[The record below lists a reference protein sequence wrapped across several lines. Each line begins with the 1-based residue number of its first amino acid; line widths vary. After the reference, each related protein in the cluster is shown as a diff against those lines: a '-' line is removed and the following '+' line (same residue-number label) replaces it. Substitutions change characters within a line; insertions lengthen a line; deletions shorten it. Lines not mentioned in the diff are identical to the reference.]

1 MSNSS
6 SIISINI
13 TQFPQNILI
22 PNMDNGVS
30 IQATNNSAKNE
41 KFQFVFEGENLRIDL
56 ESEELRDQIE
66 FAPNETKNVDLKL
79 NPEVDGFGKLT
90 INAYWLKIIEYTVKV
105 QKVRET
111 VPKSK
116 IKALLENYA
125 FKEAKKFDTLNP
137 KDYIIET
144 TLKDLQ
150 QGEEQLVIMKNNY
163 NASLSVDPAIPASYT
178 EIKLENIDDYIWK
191 LATGYL
197 SNKDIFKALELA
209 LSLSNPADQINLYSK
224 LIRAFAFENLDEV
237 IKIVKNL
244 QDQKIKQ
251 ELFMSIVLDQI
262 PVKPISSIKL
272 AESSEDFLLQI
283 KILLNIAKKLYEE
296 INSSELSTIL
306 NRIIESLLK
315 SLEGSNDGKQKKR
328 SYEILADSLCILAE
342 VENPGVSHGII
353 EGFSQ
358 EELKEKITKDIFDT
372 VYILVDEIRTKIE
385 SELAFS
391 QFFLLNTYVSNI
403 NNEIKN
409 FSNIGGN
416 VSNNILSGDYDFK
429 LAFLSLF
436 SFNFSIYPIIDR
448 VYNEVKFNMKKSMG
462 YYVFPSIDN
471 YQNTELTTLKTT
483 LTQFFKNFANLSNQL
498 YVFNLDFIP
507 YLGKPTIILSSES
520 HLNETLKSKI
530 QKLGDKVNLIID
542 ESMFKGGKIYDTLKE
557 IFPPAKSEIINLLLS
572 YEFINDYNIL
582 IEFIQTLF

>member
-1 MSNSS
+1 
-6 SIISINI
+6 
-13 TQFPQNILI
+13 
-22 PNMDNGVS
+22 
-30 IQATNNSAKNE
+30 
-41 KFQFVFEGENLRIDL
+41 
-56 ESEELRDQIE
+56 
-66 FAPNETKNVDLKL
+66 
-79 NPEVDGFGKLT
+79 
-90 INAYWLKIIEYTVKV
+90 WLKIIEYTVKV
-105 QKVRET
+105 QKVRES

-116 IKALLENYA
+116 IKAILENYS
-125 FKEAKKFDTLNP
+125 FKEAKKFEPLNP
-137 KDYIIET
+137 KDYIIEI
-144 TLKDLQ
+144 TLKELQ
-150 QGEEQLVIMKNNY
+150 QGEEQLAIMKNNY
-163 NASLSVDPAIPASYT
+163 NLSLSVDSAIPASYA

-191 LATGYL
+191 LAIGYL
-197 SNKDIFKALELA
+197 SNKDIFKALEIA
-209 LSLSNPADQINLYSK
+209 LELSVPADQINLYTK
-224 LIRAFAFENLDEV
+224 LIRAFAFENLDEA
-237 IKIVKNL
+237 IRIVKNV
-244 QDQKIKQ
+244 QDQKTKQ
-251 ELFMSIVLDQI
+251 ELFISIILDQI
-262 PVKPISSIKL
+262 PVNPISSIKL

-283 KILLNIAKKLYEE
+283 KILFNIAKQLYEE
-296 INSSELSTIL
+296 IKSSELSNIL

-315 SLEGSNDGKQKKR
+315 SLEQNNDGKQQKR
-328 SYEILADSLCILAE
+328 SYEILADGLCILAE

-358 EELKEKITKDIFDT
+358 QELKEKITKDIFDT
-372 VYILVDEIRTKIE
+372 VYILVDEKRTKIE

-403 NNEIKN
+403 SNAIKS

-416 VSNNILSGDYDFK
+416 VSNNILSGDFDFQ

-483 LTQFFKNFANLSNQL
+483 LTQFFRNFANLSNQL

-507 YLGKPTIILSSES
+507 YIGKPTIILSSES

-542 ESMFKGGKIYDTLKE
+542 ESLFKGGKIYDILKE

-572 YEFINDYNIL
+572 YEFLNDYNIL

>member
-6 SIISINI
+6 SIISLTI
-13 TQFPQNILI
+13 TRFPQNLLI

-30 IQATNNSAKNE
+30 IQVTNNSAKNE
-41 KFQFVFEGENLRIDL
+41 KFKFVFEGENLTIDFG
-56 ESEELRDQIE
+56 SEELRDQIE

-90 INAYWLKIIEYTVKV
+90 INAFWLKIIEYTVKV
-105 QKVRET
+105 QKVRES

-116 IKALLENYA
+116 IKAILENYS
-125 FKEAKKFDTLNP
+125 FKEAKKFEPLNP
-137 KDYIIET
+137 KDYIIER
-144 TLKDLQ
+144 TLKELQ
-150 QGEEQLVIMKNNY
+150 QGEEQLAIMKNNY
-163 NASLSVDPAIPASYT
+163 NLSLSVDSAIPASYA

-191 LATGYL
+191 LAIGYL
-197 SNKDIFKALELA
+197 SNKDIFKALEIA
-209 LSLSNPADQINLYSK
+209 LELSVPADQINLYTK
-224 LIRAFAFENLDEV
+224 LIRAFAFENLDEA
-237 IKIVKNL
+237 IRIVKNV
-244 QDQKIKQ
+244 QDQKTKQ
-251 ELFMSIVLDQI
+251 ELFISIILDQI
-262 PVKPISSIKL
+262 PVNPISSIKL

-283 KILLNIAKKLYEE
+283 KILFNIAKQLYEE
-296 INSSELSTIL
+296 IKSSELSNIL

-315 SLEGSNDGKQKKR
+315 SLEQNNDGKQQKR
-328 SYEILADSLCILAE
+328 SYEILADGLCILAE

-358 EELKEKITKDIFDT
+358 QELKEKITKDIFDT
-372 VYILVDEIRTKIE
+372 VYILVDEKRTKIE

-403 NNEIKN
+403 SNAIKS

-416 VSNNILSGDYDFK
+416 VSNNILSGDFDFQ

-483 LTQFFKNFANLSNQL
+483 LTQFFRNFANLSNQL

-507 YLGKPTIILSSES
+507 YIGKPTIILSSES

-542 ESMFKGGKIYDTLKE
+542 ESLFKGGKIYDILKE

-572 YEFINDYNIL
+572 YEFLNDYNIL

>member
-6 SIISINI
+6 SIISLTI
-13 TQFPQNILI
+13 TRFPQNLLI

-30 IQATNNSAKNE
+30 IQVTNNSAKNE
-41 KFQFVFEGENLRIDL
+41 KFKFVFEGENLTIDL
-56 ESEELRDQIE
+56 GSEELRDQIE

-105 QKVRET
+105 QKVRES

-116 IKALLENYA
+116 IKAILENYS
-125 FKEAKKFDTLNP
+125 FKEAKKFEPLNP
-137 KDYIIET
+137 KDYIIEI
-144 TLKDLQ
+144 TLKELQ
-150 QGEEQLVIMKNNY
+150 QGEEQLAIMKNNY
-163 NASLSVDPAIPASYT
+163 NLSLSVDSAIPASYA

-191 LATGYL
+191 LAIGYL
-197 SNKDIFKALELA
+197 SNKDIFKALEIA
-209 LSLSNPADQINLYSK
+209 LELSVPADQINLYTK
-224 LIRAFAFENLDEV
+224 LIRAFAFENLDEA
-237 IKIVKNL
+237 IRIVKNV
-244 QDQKIKQ
+244 QDQKTKQ
-251 ELFMSIVLDQI
+251 ELFISIILDQI
-262 PVKPISSIKL
+262 PVNPISSIKL

-283 KILLNIAKKLYEE
+283 KILFNIAKQLYEE
-296 INSSELSTIL
+296 IKSSELSNIL

-315 SLEGSNDGKQKKR
+315 SLEQNNDGKQQKR
-328 SYEILADSLCILAE
+328 SYEILADGLCILAE

-358 EELKEKITKDIFDT
+358 QELKEKITKDIFDT
-372 VYILVDEIRTKIE
+372 VYILVDEKRTKIE

-403 NNEIKN
+403 SNAIKS

-416 VSNNILSGDYDFK
+416 VSNNILSGDFDFQ

-462 YYVFPSIDN
+462 YYVFPSFDN

-483 LTQFFKNFANLSNQL
+483 LTQFFRNFANLSNQL

-542 ESMFKGGKIYDTLKE
+542 ESLFKGGKIYDILKE

-572 YEFINDYNIL
+572 YEFLNDYNVL

>member
-1 MSNSS
+1 
-6 SIISINI
+6 
-13 TQFPQNILI
+13 
-22 PNMDNGVS
+22 
-30 IQATNNSAKNE
+30 
-41 KFQFVFEGENLRIDL
+41 
-56 ESEELRDQIE
+56 
-66 FAPNETKNVDLKL
+66 
-79 NPEVDGFGKLT
+79 
-90 INAYWLKIIEYTVKV
+90 
-105 QKVRET
+105 
-111 VPKSK
+111 
-116 IKALLENYA
+116 
-125 FKEAKKFDTLNP
+125 
-137 KDYIIET
+137 
-144 TLKDLQ
+144 
-150 QGEEQLVIMKNNY
+150 MKNKY
-163 NASLSVDPAIPASYT
+163 DASLSVDPAIPASYA
-178 EIKLENIDDYIWK
+178 EIKLENINDYIWK
-191 LATGYL
+191 LAIGYL

-353 EGFSQ
+353 EGISQ
-358 EELKEKITKDIFDT
+358 QELKEKITKDIFDT

-385 SELAFS
+385 SESAFS

-403 NNEIKN
+403 NNEIKR
-409 FSNIGGN
+409 FSTTGGN
-416 VSNNILSGDYDFK
+416 LSNNILSGDYDFK

>member
-6 SIISINI
+6 SIISLTI
-13 TQFPQNILI
+13 TRFPQNLLI

-30 IQATNNSAKNE
+30 IQVTNNSAKNE
-41 KFQFVFEGENLRIDL
+41 KFKFVFEGENLTIDL
-56 ESEELRDQIE
+56 GSEELRDQIE

-105 QKVRET
+105 QKVRES

-116 IKALLENYA
+116 IKAILENYS
-125 FKEAKKFDTLNP
+125 FKEAKKFEPLNP
-137 KDYIIET
+137 KDYIIEI
-144 TLKDLQ
+144 TLKELQ
-150 QGEEQLVIMKNNY
+150 QGEEQLAIMKNNY
-163 NASLSVDPAIPASYT
+163 NLSLSVDSAIPASYA

-191 LATGYL
+191 LAIGYL
-197 SNKDIFKALELA
+197 SNKDIFKALEIA
-209 LSLSNPADQINLYSK
+209 LELSVPADQINLYTK
-224 LIRAFAFENLDEV
+224 LIRAFAFENLDEA
-237 IKIVKNL
+237 IRIVKNV
-244 QDQKIKQ
+244 QDQKTKQ
-251 ELFMSIVLDQI
+251 ELFISIILDQI
-262 PVKPISSIKL
+262 PVNPISSIKL

-283 KILLNIAKKLYEE
+283 KILFNIAKQLYEE
-296 INSSELSTIL
+296 IKSSELSNIL

-315 SLEGSNDGKQKKR
+315 SLEQNNDGKQQKR
-328 SYEILADSLCILAE
+328 SYEILADGLCILAE

-358 EELKEKITKDIFDT
+358 QELKEKITKDIFDT
-372 VYILVDEIRTKIE
+372 VYILVDEKRTKIE

-403 NNEIKN
+403 SNAIKS

-416 VSNNILSGDYDFK
+416 VSNNILSGDFDFQ

-483 LTQFFKNFANLSNQL
+483 LTQFFRNFANLSNQL

-507 YLGKPTIILSSES
+507 YIGKPTIILSSES

-542 ESMFKGGKIYDTLKE
+542 ESLFKGGKIYDILKE

-572 YEFINDYNIL
+572 YEFLNDYNIL

>member
-6 SIISINI
+6 SIISLKV
-13 TQFPQNILI
+13 TRFPQNLLI
-22 PNMDNGVS
+22 PDNENGVT
-30 IQATNNSAKNE
+30 IQVTNNSTKNE
-41 KFQFVFEGENLRIDL
+41 KFQVVFEGENLKVGSI
-56 ESEELRDQIE
+56 SEDLRDQIE
-66 FAPNETKNVDLKL
+66 FAPNETKNIDLKL
-79 NPEVDGFGKLT
+79 IPEVDGFGKLT
-90 INAYWLKIIEYTVKV
+90 INVYWLKIIEYTVKV
-105 QKVRET
+105 QKVRES

-116 IKALLENYA
+116 IKALLENYS
-125 FKEAKKFDTLNP
+125 FKEAKKFEPLDP
-137 KDYIIET
+137 KDYIIEI
-144 TLKDLQ
+144 TLKELQ
-150 QGEEQLVIMKNNY
+150 QGEEQLAIMKNNY
-163 NASLSVDPAIPASYT
+163 NLSLSADPAIPASYA

-191 LATGYL
+191 LAIGYL
-197 SNKDIFKALELA
+197 SNKDIFKALEIA
-209 LSLSNPADQINLYSK
+209 LELSVPADQINLYTK
-224 LIRAFAFENLDEV
+224 LIRAFAFENLDEA
-237 IKIVKNL
+237 IRIVKNL
-244 QDQKIKQ
+244 QDQNTKQ

-262 PVKPISSIKL
+262 PVNPISSIKL

-283 KILLNIAKKLYEE
+283 KILYNIAKKLHEE
-296 INSSELSTIL
+296 NKSSELSNIL
-306 NRIIESLLK
+306 NRIIELLLK
-315 SLEGSNDGKQKKR
+315 SLEQSNDRKQQKH
-328 SYEILADSLCILAE
+328 SYEILADGLCILAE

-358 EELKEKITKDIFDT
+358 QELKEKIKKAIFDT
-372 VYILVDEIRTKIE
+372 VYVLVDEIRTKIE
-385 SELAFS
+385 SEIAFS

-403 NNEIKN
+403 NNAVKS

-416 VSNNILSGDYDFK
+416 VSNNILSGDFDFK

-471 YQNTELTTLKTT
+471 YQNNELTTLKTT
-483 LTQFFKNFANLSNQL
+483 LTQFFRNFANVSNQL
-498 YVFNLDFIP
+498 YIFNLDFIP

-542 ESMFKGGKIYDTLKE
+542 ESMFKGGKIYNTLKE